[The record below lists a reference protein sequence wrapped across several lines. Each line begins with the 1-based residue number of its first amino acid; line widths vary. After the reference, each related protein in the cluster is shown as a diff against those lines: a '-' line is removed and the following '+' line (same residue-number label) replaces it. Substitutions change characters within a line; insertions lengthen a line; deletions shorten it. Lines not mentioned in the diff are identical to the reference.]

1 MTPGLQQRVVE
12 VHPEVSFWAMAGKQ
26 PMQHKKR
33 RQAGYD
39 ERAAL
44 LEEKLG
50 ATIWPRN
57 EAFEIARPAKPDD
70 LLDAAVDAWTAGRVA
85 EDNAERLPTNPPID
99 RRGLKM
105 EIVY

>member
-1 MTPGLQQRVVE
+1 MTPELQQRVVE

-50 ATIWPRN
+50 ATI
-57 EAFEIARPAKPDD
+57 
-70 LLDAAVDAWTAGRVA
+70 
-85 EDNAERLPTNPPID
+85 
-99 RRGLKM
+99 
-105 EIVY
+105 